1 MVKEVVLDIEVPSC
15 SAQVRA
21 DPVLTPVAPVA
32 CACCSPPAAFQAEC
46 ARPQIARRARG
57 CWPGPRA
64 CPNATTHTTSVH
76 SIAAPQTYYDAIYKE
91 PQVFKQ
97 YHKDIN
103 KCESAEV
110 TGWEDGQRT
119 VTFGLALTI
128 PAVVKK
134 VVGAL
139 PARPW
144 LWL

>member
-1 MVKEVVLDIEVPSC
+1 M
-15 SAQVRA
+15 
-21 DPVLTPVAPVA
+21 
-32 CACCSPPAAFQAEC
+32 
-46 ARPQIARRARG
+46 
-57 CWPGPRA
+57 
-64 CPNATTHTTSVH
+64 
-76 SIAAPQTYYDAIYKE
+76 
-91 PQVFKQ
+91 FKQ

-144 LWL
+144 LWLWLWLPGHGFWRCIQ